1 MRILSKS
8 FTDKWN
14 GRLLNVHP
22 SLLPAFAG
30 GMDAQVH
37 EAVIA
42 AGVKESGCTVHYVT
56 HDVDGGM
63 GHLWFAK
70 KRILLN
76 GIGSR
81 EKRKERE
88 REERESHCV
97 CR

>member
-56 HDVDGGM
+56 HDVDGGT
-63 GHLWFAK
+63 GQLWFVK
-70 KRILLN
+70 KRM
-76 GIGSR
+76 GGAQER
-81 EKRKERE
+81 RERE
-88 REERESHCV
+88 RERYIERESHCV